1 MTYTEAVLDR
11 RAITGIGEGMD
22 VEVVQLK
29 LEIAELRFAEGR
41 LLPH

>member
-11 RAITGIGEGMD
+11 RAIAGIGEGMG
-22 VEVVQLK
+22 VEVVELK